1 LTIITSIIVIGLFIL
16 MLGTGADNDTWA
28 IKYTTQ
34 TVEQVDNCGNYELS
48 NNVACSN
55 FNLNS
60 EHGSLSNNIT
70 LVHQLF
76 LPFP

>member
-1 LTIITSIIVIGLFIL
+1 
-16 MLGTGADNDTWA
+16 MLGTDADNNALA

-34 TVEQVDNCGNYELS
+34 TLKQVNNCGNYELS

-60 EHGSLSNNIT
+60 EHVSINNNMT
-70 LVHQLF
+70 LVHQSF

>member
-1 LTIITSIIVIGLFIL
+1 ML
-16 MLGTGADNDTWA
+16 MLGTGADNDT
-28 IKYTTQ
+28 Q
-34 TVEQVDNCGNYELS
+34 TVEQVNNCGNYELS